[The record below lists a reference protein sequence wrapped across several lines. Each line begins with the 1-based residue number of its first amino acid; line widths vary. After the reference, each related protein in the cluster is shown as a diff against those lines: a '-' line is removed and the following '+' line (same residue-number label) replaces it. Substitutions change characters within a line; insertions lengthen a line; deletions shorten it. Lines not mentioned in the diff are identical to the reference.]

1 MQAKQVAALGDRLR
15 RFLGR
20 FGACFRTRNARE
32 HLVTYV
38 EGQLGPLERKSVEPI
53 AYAAGVEPRNLLQ
66 FLSVLHWDE
75 DGVRDQVQRIVAT
88 DHRGE
93 ENLAIIDETSFAKKG
108 TETACVQRQYCG
120 ATGKVD
126 NCVVSVHLAFASGD
140 FHTLIDSRLYLPKE
154 TWDDKPER
162 RHKVG
167 IPEEVV
173 YQPLHEIALDQ
184 IEHAVENNVPVDFV
198 LADERYGGVPEF
210 METLEGW
217 SLRYVLEVPKTL
229 SGWTRRPAV
238 EEIRVG
244 NAGLDATV
252 RPILRLLDTAEPACG
267 VAHWA
272 EHGRTLRKVPW
283 VAYRIKNTHKGPE
296 VWEAKECPFF
306 QHRKGKVSPP
316 LRLIVARNVLD
327 GTTKYFVSNAP
338 DSVQLTTLL
347 RVAFGRWHVERCFE
361 DSKGEVGMD
370 HFEVRRYGS
379 IKRHLMLSMVSHLFL
394 AEQTARLRGE
404 KDGGHRLSGEARDR
418 HAVGHAGSLDRE

>member
-1 MQAKQVAALGDRLR
+1 MQAKQVAALGDNLR

-20 FGACFRTRNARE
+20 FSACFRTRNARA

-75 DGVRDQVQRIVAT
+75 DEVRDQVQRIVAE

-93 ENLAIIDETSFAKKG
+93 ECLAIIDETSFAKKG

-126 NCVVSVHLAFASGD
+126 NCVVSVHLAFAAGD
-140 FHTLIDSRLYLPKE
+140 FHTLIDSTLYLPKE
-154 TWDDKPER
+154 TWDDKPGR
-162 RHKVG
+162 RRKVG
-167 IPEEVV
+167 VPDDVV

-184 IEHAVENNVPVDFV
+184 LEHAVENGVPIDYV

-210 METLEGW
+210 LETLEGW
-217 SLRYVLEVPKTL
+217 DLRYVLEVPKTL

-238 EEIRVG
+238 EEIRVEG
-244 NAGLDATV
+244 PGPKSAV
-252 RPILRLLDTAEPACG
+252 RPILRLLPDADLPRGA
-267 VAHWA
+267 AHWA
-272 EHGRTLRKVPW
+272 EYGRIFRKTPW
-283 VAYRIKNTHKGPE
+283 VAYRIKDTFKGPE

-306 QHRKGKVSPP
+306 QHRKGRVSPS
-316 LRLIVARNVLD
+316 LRLILARNVLD
-327 GTTKYFVSNAP
+327 GTVKYFVSNAP
-338 DSVQLTTLL
+338 DSVPLTTLL
-347 RVAFGRWHVERCFE
+347 RIAFGRWHVERCFE

-379 IKRHLMLSMVSHLFL
+379 IKRHLMLTMVSHLFL
-394 AEQTARLRGE
+394 AEQTVRLRGE
-404 KDGGHRLSGEARDR
+404 KDGRDRLSGEAGGR
-418 HAVGHAGSLDRE
+418 HPVGHARSHARK